1 LVVLILQVLTSHI
14 RTEFGE
20 ADLDDLTELRD

>member
-1 LVVLILQVLTSHI
+1 LILQVLTARI
-14 RTEFGE
+14 RSEFGD